1 MAWMVYLSLLTQMI
15 SVLQSHTHLVHCTL
29 SSPIPGQLVE
39 DPEYIMLQ
47 IVLPYISCN
56 TEGTKLPLDQVLDYI
71 TLFAFTGELGQRAI
85 LHQYSLEIIPQAFAS
100 LAPPEFRAQT
110 VEEAVSDSRRYRAMI
125 CNGSCWTQTRVR
137 SKDRL

>member
-1 MAWMVYLSLLTQMI
+1 MI
-15 SVLQSHTHLVHCTL
+15 SVLHSHCSLTVLVKPHFRTV
-29 SSPIPGQLVE
+29 SGGPI
-39 DPEYIMLQ
+39 EYIMLH

-125 CNGSCWTQTRVR
+125 CKGVVDLT
-137 SKDRL
+137 LE